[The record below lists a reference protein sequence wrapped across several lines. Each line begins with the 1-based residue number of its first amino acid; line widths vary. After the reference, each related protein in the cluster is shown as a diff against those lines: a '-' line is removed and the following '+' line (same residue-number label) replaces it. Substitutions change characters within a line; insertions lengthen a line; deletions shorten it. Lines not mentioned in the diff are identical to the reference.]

1 MRKKTFLL
9 LAPVLFTLPSCA
21 GGNAAFRVFAPEQN
35 TAVGSSESID
45 ASLSEAI
52 PLYQTIK
59 TNYPG
64 VLSQLYDVTP
74 SFLKGVCQLCRFS
87 EGCESLGGLEGGSLI
102 LYREKAYPIGA
113 SFGGYGV
120 THYAYGESHG
130 KLLLYFIYSFG
141 SGIHRSLVSAFDFSS
156 CTVKSVEEKNKPF
169 WNDDLQFALSEK
181 SKLEVRYS
189 TYDVKWDDGFDIT
202 MTPGEIIYGDLSEVA
217 LVP

>member
-1 MRKKTFLL
+1 
-9 LAPVLFTLPSCA
+9 
-21 GGNAAFRVFAPEQN
+21 
-35 TAVGSSESID
+35 
-45 ASLSEAI
+45 
-52 PLYQTIK
+52 
-59 TNYPG
+59 
-64 VLSQLYDVTP
+64 
-74 SFLKGVCQLCRFS
+74 
-87 EGCESLGGLEGGSLI
+87 LGGLEGGSLI

-120 THYAYGESHG
+120 THYAYGESQG

-202 MTPGEIIYGDLSEVA
+202 MTPGEIVYGDLSEVA